1 LIGTDLSHFRVK
13 SKIGAG
19 GMGEVYCATD
29 TKLGREVALKILP
42 EGFSR
47 DAERMARFKRE
58 AQLLASLNHPNIA
71 AIYGLEDADG
81 VRALVMELVEGPT
94 LAELIAR
101 GPISPEEALPIA
113 RQVAEALEYAHERGI
128 VHRDLKPANI
138 KITPEGTT
146 KVLDFGLAKALTPDQ
161 PGLDP
166 SNSPTMSIAMTQAGF
181 ILGTAAYMA
190 PEQAKGRPTDRR
202 ADIWAFGCVLYE
214 MLSGRQAFIGETVSD
229 ILAEVLRSDPDWS
242 ALPAATPASIQRLLR
257 RSLIKE
263 PKQRLRDMG
272 EARIAIE
279 ETLSGASADLAPVN
293 SDGSLGEPSSLLRRT
308 LPWALG
314 ASTLLFA
321 AISAWLVF
329 QPKPRQAVF
338 RYSILPPENQVFR
351 FGGEM
356 DLSPDGRYLAF
367 VTQSAPG
374 KQFLW
379 VQPLDSLTATPIPV
393 SGGANAPFWS
403 SDSKELGFNLAGKLE
418 KVAVAGGQPQVLC
431 DKCIASAADWNRD
444 GVILFVN
451 LSDGGLYRVPDTGG
465 APTLVV
471 APNPTRHETS
481 YRSPQFLPDGRH
493 FLFQAATSDKSAKF
507 IAAGSLDSK
516 SVAYLAQASSQA
528 TYAAPGYLLY
538 VDQNALM
545 ARPFDSKALRFTG
558 SAVPIAQNIGQSSG
572 GFGFFSVSP
581 AGVLT
586 YATGSLTTTGTGT
599 ATSQMTWYSRD
610 GKKLDT
616 VGQPDIYTDPA
627 LSQDGSR
634 VAVAIGEQGARNI
647 WVLDTKRATASRLTF
662 SSEDDVNPAWK
673 GDGSQI
679 LFASHRE
686 GEYDIYQKAANGLG
700 SEQLVFQ
707 SKSESKHPDDV
718 SPDGRY
724 AIYDVQLSA
733 AATELWALPLLG
745 ERKPFALVQG
755 IFFANSARFS
765 PSGRYVAYT
774 SYETGRPE
782 IYVETFPQPTG
793 KWQISASG
801 GWQPMW
807 RHDGKELY
815 YLTLDNQLMAVAV
828 DSDSAAFQ
836 AGIPKQLFQAQV
848 IPSRGLRNVYV
859 ASPDGQRFLMLTAAG
874 APKPLPITVV
884 VNWVG
889 LLKKQSGAD

>member
-1 LIGTDLSHFRVK
+1 MDTELSHFRVK

-19 GMGEVYCATD
+19 GMGEVYRATD
-29 TKLGREVALKILP
+29 TKLGREVALKVLP

-47 DAERMARFKRE
+47 DADRLARFKRE

-94 LAELIAR
+94 LAERIER
-101 GPISPEEALPIA
+101 GPIPPEEALPIA
-113 RQVAEALEYAHERGI
+113 RQIAEALEYAHERGI

-138 KITPEGTT
+138 KITPEGAT
-146 KVLDFGLAKALTPDQ
+146 KVLDFGLAKALTSDE

-166 SNSPTMSIAMTQAGF
+166 SNSPTMAMTQAGF
-181 ILGTAAYMA
+181 IVGTAAYMA

-202 ADIWAFGCVLYE
+202 ADIWAFGCVFYE
-214 MLSGRQAFIGETVSD
+214 MLSGRKAFIGETVSD
-229 ILAEVLRSDPDWS
+229 ILAAVLRSDPDWS

-257 RSLIKE
+257 RSIIKE
-263 PKQRLRDMG
+263 PRQRLRDMG

-279 ETLSGASADLAPVN
+279 ETLSGTSADDAPAIG
-293 SDGSLGEPSSLLRRT
+293 DGDGGIGTRSSLLRRA

-314 ASTLLFA
+314 ANALLFA

-329 QPKPRQAVF
+329 QPKSPQPIF

-351 FGGEM
+351 YGGEM
-356 DLSPDGRYLAF
+356 SLSPDGHYLAF

-374 KQFLW
+374 KQSLW
-379 VQPLDSLTATPIPV
+379 VQPLDSLTAVPIDGT
-393 SGGANAPFWS
+393 GGANAPFWS
-403 SDSKELGFNLAGKLE
+403 PDSKELGFNAGGKLE
-418 KVAVAGGQPQVLC
+418 KFAIAGGQPQVLC
-431 DKCIASAADWNRD
+431 DKCVASAADWNRD
-444 GVILFVN
+444 GVILFMS
-451 LSDGGLYRVPDTGG
+451 LSNGGLYRVPDTGG
-465 APTLVV
+465 VPTLVV
-471 APNPTRHETS
+471 APNPARHETS
-481 YRSPQFLPDGRH
+481 YRSPEFLPDGRH
-493 FLFQAATSDKSAKF
+493 FLFQAQTSDKSAKF
-507 IAAGSLDSK
+507 IAVGSLDSR
-516 SVAYLAQASSQA
+516 SVAYLGQGSSQA
-528 TYAAPGYLLY
+528 SYAAPGYLLY
-538 VDQNALM
+538 MEQNALM
-545 ARPFDSKALRFTG
+545 ARPFDTKALRFTG
-558 SAVPIAQNIGQSSG
+558 PEVPIAQNVGQSAG

-616 VGQPDIYTDPA
+616 IGQPDIYTDPA

-647 WVLDTKRATASRLTF
+647 WILDTKRGTASRLTF
-662 SSEDDVNPAWK
+662 SSEDDIDPAWQS
-673 GDGSQI
+673 DGSQI

-686 GEYDIYQKAANGLG
+686 GDIYQKAANGLG
-700 SEQLVFQ
+700 NEQLLFQ
-707 SKSESKHPDDV
+707 SKSEGKRPDDV

-724 AIYDVQLSA
+724 AIYDAQISA
-733 AATELWALPLLG
+733 ASDELWALPLVG

-793 KWQISASG
+793 KWQISATG

-828 DSDSAAFQ
+828 DSDSSAFQ
-836 AGIPKQLFQAQV
+836 AGTPKQLFQAQV

-884 VNWVG
+884 VNWAG
-889 LLKKQSGAD
+889 LLKKQSGVD

>member
-1 LIGTDLSHFRVK
+1 MIDTELSHFRVK

-19 GMGEVYCATD
+19 GMGEVYRATD
-29 TKLGREVALKILP
+29 SKLGREVALKILP

-94 LAELIAR
+94 LAERIAR
-101 GPISPEEALPIA
+101 GPIPPEEALPIA
-113 RQVAEALEYAHERGI
+113 RQIAEALEYAHERGI

-146 KVLDFGLAKALTPDQ
+146 KVLDFGLAKALTSDE

-166 SNSPTMSIAMTQAGF
+166 SNSPTLAMTQAGF
-181 ILGTAAYMA
+181 IVGTAAYMA

-214 MLSGRQAFIGETVSD
+214 MLSGQRAFTGETVSD
-229 ILAEVLRSDPDWS
+229 ILAAVLRSDPDLS

-279 ETLSGASADLAPVN
+279 ETLSGASTEGVPAIG
-293 SDGSLGEPSSLLRRT
+293 DGSIGKPSSPLRRAV
-308 LPWALG
+308 PWALG

-321 AISAWLVF
+321 AVAAWLVF
-329 QPKPRQAVF
+329 QPKPTQPVF
-338 RYSILPPENQVFR
+338 RFAILPPENQIFR
-351 FGGEM
+351 YGGEM

-367 VTQSAPG
+367 ITQSGPG
-374 KQFLW
+374 KQSLW
-379 VQPLDSLTATPIPV
+379 VQPLDSLTAMPIPG
-393 SGGANAPFWS
+393 SDGANAPFWS
-403 SDSKELGFNLAGKLE
+403 PDSKELGFNAAGKLE
-418 KVAVAGGQPQVLC
+418 KFAIAGGQPQTLC
-431 DKCIASAADWNRD
+431 DKCDVSAADWNRD
-444 GVILFVN
+444 GVILFMNVSN
-451 LSDGGLYRVPDTGG
+451 GALYRVPDTGG
-465 APTLVV
+465 TPTLVV
-471 APNPTRHETS
+471 APDPARHETS

-493 FLFQAATSDKSAKF
+493 FLFQVATSDKGAKF
-507 IAAGSLDSK
+507 IATGSLDSR
-516 SVAYLAQASSQA
+516 SVAYLVQESSQA
-528 TYAAPGYLLY
+528 SYAAPGYLLY
-538 VDQNALM
+538 VDQSALM
-545 ARPFDSKALRFTG
+545 ARPFDAKALRFTG
-558 SAVPIAQNIGQSSG
+558 PAVAIAQNIGQSNG
-572 GFGFFSVSP
+572 GFGFFSVSA

-586 YATGSLTTTGTGT
+586 YATGSLTTTGIGS

-616 VGQPDIYTDPA
+616 IGQPDIYTDPA

-647 WVLDTKRATASRLTF
+647 WILDTKRGTASRLTF
-662 SSEDDVNPAWK
+662 SSEDDIDPAWQS
-673 GDGSQI
+673 DGSQI

-686 GEYDIYQKAANGLG
+686 GDIYQKAANGLG
-700 SEQLVFQ
+700 NEQLLFQ
-707 SKSESKHPDDV
+707 SKSEGKRPDDV

-724 AIYDVQLSA
+724 AIYDAQISA
-733 AATELWALPLLG
+733 ASDELWALPLVG

-793 KWQISASG
+793 KWQISATG

-828 DSDSAAFQ
+828 DSDSSAFQ
-836 AGIPKQLFQAQV
+836 AGTPKQLFQAQV

-884 VNWVG
+884 VNWAG
-889 LLKKQSGAD
+889 LLKKQSGVD

>member
-1 LIGTDLSHFRVK
+1 LIGTELSHFRVK

-19 GMGEVYCATD
+19 GMGEVYRATD
-29 TKLGREVALKILP
+29 TKLGREVALKVLP

-47 DAERMARFKRE
+47 DADRLARFKRE

-94 LAELIAR
+94 LAERIER
-101 GPISPEEALPIA
+101 GPIPPEEALPIA
-113 RQVAEALEYAHERGI
+113 RQIAEALEYAHERGI

-138 KITPEGTT
+138 KITPEGAT
-146 KVLDFGLAKALTPDQ
+146 KVLDFGLAKALTSDE

-166 SNSPTMSIAMTQAGF
+166 SNSPTMAMTQAGF
-181 ILGTAAYMA
+181 IVGTAAYMA

-202 ADIWAFGCVLYE
+202 ADIWAFGCVFYE
-214 MLSGRQAFIGETVSD
+214 MLSGRKAFIGETVSD
-229 ILAEVLRSDPDWS
+229 ILAAVLRSDPDWS

-257 RSLIKE
+257 RSIIKE
-263 PKQRLRDMG
+263 PRQRLRDMG

-279 ETLSGASADLAPVN
+279 ETLSGTSADDAPAIG
-293 SDGSLGEPSSLLRRT
+293 DGDGGIGTRSSLLRRA

-314 ASTLLFA
+314 ANALLFA

-329 QPKPRQAVF
+329 QPKSPQPIF

-351 FGGEM
+351 YGGEM
-356 DLSPDGRYLAF
+356 SLSPDGHYLEF

-374 KQFLW
+374 KQSLW
-379 VQPLDSLTATPIPV
+379 VQPLDSLTAVPIDGT
-393 SGGANAPFWS
+393 GGANAPFWS
-403 SDSKELGFNLAGKLE
+403 PDSKELGFNAGGKLE
-418 KVAVAGGQPQVLC
+418 KFAIAGGQPQVLC
-431 DKCIASAADWNRD
+431 DKCVASAADWNRD
-444 GVILFVN
+444 GVILFMS
-451 LSDGGLYRVPDTGG
+451 LSNGGLYRVPDTGG
-465 APTLVV
+465 VPTLVV
-471 APNPTRHETS
+471 APNPARHETS
-481 YRSPQFLPDGRH
+481 YRSPEFLPDGRH
-493 FLFQAATSDKSAKF
+493 FLFQAQTSDKSAKF
-507 IAAGSLDSK
+507 IAVGSLDSR
-516 SVAYLAQASSQA
+516 SVAYLGQGSSQA
-528 TYAAPGYLLY
+528 SYAAPGYLLY
-538 VDQNALM
+538 MEQNALM
-545 ARPFDSKALRFTG
+545 ARPFDTKALRFTG
-558 SAVPIAQNIGQSSG
+558 PEVPIAQNVGQSAG

-616 VGQPDIYTDPA
+616 IGQPDIYTDPA

-647 WVLDTKRATASRLTF
+647 WILDTKRGTASRLTF
-662 SSEDDVNPAWK
+662 SSEDDIDPAWQS
-673 GDGSQI
+673 DGSQI

-686 GEYDIYQKAANGLG
+686 GDIYQKAANGLG
-700 SEQLVFQ
+700 NEQLLFQ
-707 SKSESKHPDDV
+707 SKSEGKRPDDV

-724 AIYDVQLSA
+724 AIYDAQISA
-733 AATELWALPLLG
+733 ASDELWALPLVG

-793 KWQISASG
+793 KWQISATG

-828 DSDSAAFQ
+828 DSDSSAFQ
-836 AGIPKQLFQAQV
+836 AGTPKQLFQAQV

-884 VNWVG
+884 VNWAG
-889 LLKKQSGAD
+889 LLKKQSGVD